1 VIDPLLKWTGR
12 PLHDEAFGRIVDAA
26 AGRLTDTLTRETP
39 ALGARVIPWLESLS
53 RTGKLS
59 DYFLH
64 PRRFPMLL
72 LPWWAADGTRSR
84 EDPRFHEDV
93 ARSTM
98 AGYCHIRLLDD
109 LMDGRGTPGLDLLPA
124 AGVFH
129 LEFQSAYQ
137 RHFVPDSPFWTLF
150 RDRWLRAADGTV
162 AGSAANAVALGDRA
176 EATLGPVLIPIAAA
190 CFHAGVPDRFE
201 EWRPVVLELARLE
214 QLIDDVFDWQ
224 DDDARGQ
231 PNLVLAEAAQ
241 RVRKGETT
249 LAWVIRE
256 GYAWALDA
264 ARARAATAMVSAERL
279 RNEGLSRFV
288 AARAELIGEIA
299 ADTAPGL
306 AQLAGLAKAFG
317 ER

>member
-1 VIDPLLKWTGR
+1 VLEPLHWTGR

-26 AGRLTDTLTRETP
+26 ADRLTGILTRETP
-39 ALGARVIPWLESLS
+39 ALGARVIPWLASLS
-53 RTGKLS
+53 RTGKLA

-72 LPWWAADGTRSR
+72 LPWWAVEGTRSR
-84 EDPRFHEDV
+84 QDLRFHEDV

-98 AGYCHIRLLDD
+98 AGYCYIRLLDD
-109 LMDGRGTPGLDLLPA
+109 LMDRRGTPGLDLLPS

-137 RHFVPDSPFWTLF
+137 EHFSPDSPFWTVF
-150 RDRWLRAADGTV
+150 RTRWLTAADSTV
-162 AGSAANAVALGDRA
+162 AGSKAAAGELEGRA

-190 CFHAGVPDRFE
+190 CFHAGVPERFE
-201 EWRPVVLELARLE
+201 AWRPAVLELARLE
-214 QLIDDVFDWQ
+214 QFIDDVFDWQ

-231 PNLVLAEAAQ
+231 PNLVLAEAA
-241 RVRKGETT
+241 RRARMGETT

-256 GYAWALDA
+256 GYGWALDT
-264 ARARAATAMVSAERL
+264 ARARAAAAMVSVQRL
-279 RNEGLSRFV
+279 GNQGLSSFV
-288 AARAELIGEIA
+288 AARADLIGEIA
-299 ADTAPGL
+299 SDTAPGL